1 MYDDYKRNGTYW
13 TFYAS
18 NVSEIWYASIGH
30 ELALKNIEWANND
43 IAEGFANYYR
53 TLAYFQ
59 KHIPQLWI
67 NQIALDKCSM
77 LDLMMSYIVQDD
89 KIVHLSQ
96 LENDIPRDEFKNIY
110 FPRESFTEDEG
121 YRETFYD
128 KRMDDL
134 VVKIVESGSSLSDE
148 ALKLRIE
155 NKIKTDKEWRN
166 IEIDDFPIGQDY
178 FINDYRGNEPYGF
191 EGFKSMNGDHQ
202 FKQLCITLA
211 DKYLEGFEFREDI
224 STKKQWVFS
233 KYINEKYQWI
243 LLFNV
248 IMSVA
253 DGLAPQFLLC
263 KHTIKRNVK
272 PKDVVF
278 QHDFFARHGNG
289 VLNSIFHE
297 RALYS
302 QYFYYVNRSLERFI
316 EWMQPRLLE
325 VVDAF

>member
-1 MYDDYKRNGTYW
+1 MYNDYKRNGTYW
-13 TFYAS
+13 TFDAS
-18 NVSEIWYASIGH
+18 DVSKIWYASIGH

-43 IAEGFANYYR
+43 IAGGFANYYR

-59 KHIPQLWI
+59 KHIEQPWV
-67 NQIALDKCSM
+67 NQICLDKCSM
-77 LDLMMSYIVQDD
+77 LDVMTLTIVKDD
-89 KIVHLSQ
+89 KIVYLSQ
-96 LENDIPRDEFKNIY
+96 PKSDIPRNKFKNIY
-110 FPRESFTEDEG
+110 FPRESFTEDEE

-134 VVKIVESGSSLSDE
+134 VIKIVESGSSLGDE

-155 NKIKTDKEWRN
+155 NKIKADKKWRN
-166 IEIDDFPIGQDY
+166 IEIDGFPIGQDY
-178 FINDYRGNEPYGF
+178 FINDCRGNEPYGF

-233 KYINEKYQWI
+233 KYINEQYQWI

-248 IMSVA
+248 IMPVA
-253 DGLAPQFLLC
+253 AGLAPQFLLC

-289 VLNSIFHE
+289 VMNSIFDE
-297 RALYS
+297 RALYL
-302 QYFYYVNRSLERFI
+302 QYFYYVNRSLERFTA
-316 EWMQPRLLE
+316 WMQPRLLE
-325 VVDAF
+325 VIDTF